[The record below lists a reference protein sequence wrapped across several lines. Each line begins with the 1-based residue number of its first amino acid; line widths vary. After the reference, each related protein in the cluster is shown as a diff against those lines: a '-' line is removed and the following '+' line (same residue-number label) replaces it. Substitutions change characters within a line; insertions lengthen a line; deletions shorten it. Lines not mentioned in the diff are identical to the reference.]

1 MKVLI
6 VTGGS
11 KPNNKLL
18 LQKYEEAELVIAAD
32 SGCNVLYENA
42 LMPNIILGDF
52 DSVDK
57 NILEEIKK
65 SKIEVKVYNPEKD
78 YTDTELAVY
87 KAIELGARQITML
100 GATGS
105 RLDHVMANIGL
116 LNLLLDK
123 GIKAS
128 IIDSNNEIFIINK
141 DTVLQGVFGQ
151 TFSLQAYE
159 GVVKNLTIKNAKYEL
174 KDYDLKVG
182 SPLTVSNEF
191 LHGNVEINFES
202 GKLIVFY
209 TQD

>member
-11 KPNNKLL
+11 KPNDKLL

>member
-11 KPNNKLL
+11 KPNDKLL

-141 DTVLQGVFGQ
+141 DVVLQGVFGQ

>member
-18 LQKYEEAELVIAAD
+18 LQKYEESELVIAAD
-32 SGCNVLYENA
+32 SGCNVLYENG
-42 LMPNIILGDF
+42 LMPNMILGDF

-57 NILEEIKK
+57 SILEKIKK

-87 KAIELGARQITML
+87 KAIELGATEIAML

-123 GIKAS
+123 GIKAT
-128 IIDSNNEIFIINK
+128 ITDSNNEIFIINK
-141 DTVLQGVFGQ
+141 NTVLQGVFGE
-151 TFSLQAYE
+151 TFSLQAYD
-159 GVVKNLTIKNAKYEL
+159 GVVKKLTIKNAKYEL

-191 LHGNVEINFES
+191 LHGNVEISFES
-202 GKLIVFY
+202 GKIIVFY
-209 TQD
+209 TRD